1 MMEMGRFLQR
11 FSTTVVAALLL
22 PALVSPASQTQQERK
37 KKEKPVKK
45 EVLNF
50 DGGIL
55 FATEGGLSE
64 LTCFQLTG
72 RATAPGFF
80 DNFKRI
86 DDENGTEYRS
96 SQQKVTEFPE
106 GLRVSLIMFDIPCKS
121 QTLEPGPR
129 KYLTPDMMKTLRFSF
144 YWKRGIELRHID
156 NLTKAAATAE
166 PVVPYNTQSKE
177 ELPERYRWY
186 LDFTIPSASVPL
198 TDRLVLIIRTP
209 DGRKAARV
217 AARL

>member
-1 MMEMGRFLQR
+1 MRRSRFFPRSFCAVL
-11 FSTTVVAALLL
+11 TAALLFV
-22 PALVSPASQTQQERK
+22 PVSRASQAQQKPK
-37 KKEKPVKK
+37 KKEKPAKK

-50 DGGIL
+50 NGGIV
-55 FATEGGLSE
+55 FATEGE
-64 LTCFQLTG
+64 LAQVTCFRLEG
-72 RATAPGFF
+72 IATATGFF
-80 DNFKRI
+80 DDFKRI

-96 SQQKVTEFPE
+96 GQKVVTEFPE
-106 GLRVSLIMFDIPCKS
+106 DLHVSFVMVDIPCKS
-121 QTLEPGPR
+121 QALEPGPR
-129 KYLTPDMMKTLRFSF
+129 KYLTQEMMKSLRFSF

-156 NLTKAAATAE
+156 NLKRAAATAE
-166 PVVPYNTQSKE
+166 PVEPYNTESKE
-177 ELPERYRWY
+177 ELPKRFRWF